1 MIICRGL
8 ISINLL
14 CLMLISEVII
24 VPSLSPS
31 LSIGLLLHKQYH
43 SFSLPFSDQLKCYC
57 TSAPS
62 LSLDCYMVNCC
73 IVHRSPLS
81 LSLFCF
87 GWVVGSPRLMLPLII
102 TASIGAELQRMA
114 HDGAVVAC
122 PHHKFRCRNWHRCF

>member
-1 MIICRGL
+1 
-8 ISINLL
+8 
-14 CLMLISEVII
+14 MLISEVII

-62 LSLDCYMVNCC
+62 LSPLDCHIVNCC

-81 LSLFCF
+81 LSLLF
-87 GWVVGSPRLMLPLII
+87 WLGSGLTQIMLPLII

-122 PHHKFRCRNWHRCF
+122 PHHKFFGAGKNLVIVVGVAIGINVSE